1 MKRMKH
7 IAIGTLLL
15 LAASGAA
22 AQSLGDYA
30 RAARKNKPATTS
42 TARYFDNDNLPA
54 NDAVSVVGPAAPAAD
69 ANAGQAASAPAAD
82 PSAEA
87 AERQK
92 AADAWKEKLAQQKA
106 KVDALSHEIDID
118 QRELR
123 LRTAAVNFDPNA
135 NVRNVQWPKE
145 EAQYRSDIDAKQK
158 ELDAARQE
166 LDEMQEQAH
175 KAGVAAADNDK
186 ENGKENDADK
196 EKQ

>member
-1 MKRMKH
+1 MKRMTE

-15 LAASGAA
+15 LAARGAG

-42 TARYFDNDNLPA
+42 TTRYFDNDNLPA

-69 ANAGQAASAPAAD
+69 ANAGQAANAPAAD
-82 PSAEA
+82 SSADA

-92 AADAWKEKLAQQKA
+92 AADAWKQRLAQQKA
-106 KVDALSHEIDID
+106 RVDALGHELDLD

-123 LRTAAVNFDPNA
+123 MRTATMNYDPDVS
-135 NVRNVQWPKE
+135 VRNPQWQKE
-145 EAQYRSDIDAKQK
+145 EAQYKIDIDAKQK

-175 KAGVAAADNDK
+175 KAGVAAEDKDN
-186 ENGKENDADK
+186 GTGNDADK

>member
-1 MKRMKH
+1 MKRIKQ

-15 LAASGAA
+15 LAASGAG

-30 RAARKNKPATTS
+30 RTARKNKPATTS
-42 TARYFDNDNLPA
+42 TTRYFDNDNLPA

-69 ANAGQAASAPAAD
+69 ATTGQAASAPAAE
-82 PSAEA
+82 PSADA

-92 AADAWKEKLAQQKA
+92 AADAWKEKLDKQKA

-123 LRTAAVNFDPNA
+123 LRTAAVNFDADA
-135 NVRNVQWPKE
+135 NVRNVQWQKE
-145 EAQYRSDIDAKQK
+145 EAQYKIDIDAKQK

-175 KAGVAAADNDK
+175 KAGVAAEEKDSA
-186 ENGKENDADK
+186 KENDADK

>member
-1 MKRMKH
+1 MKH
-7 IAIGTLLL
+7 MTQIAIGTLLL
-15 LAASGAA
+15 LAASGAG

-30 RAARKNKPATTS
+30 RAVRKNKPATTS

-54 NDAVSVVGPAAPAAD
+54 SDAVSVVGPAAPAAD
-69 ANAGQAASAPAAD
+69 GNAGQAASAPAAD
-82 PSAEA
+82 PSADA
-87 AERQK
+87 SERQK
-92 AADAWKEKLAQQKA
+92 AADAWKEKLADKKA

-123 LRTAAVNFDPNA
+123 LRTAAVNFDPDA

-145 EAQYRSDIDAKQK
+145 EAQYKVNIDAKQK

-175 KAGVAAADNDK
+175 KAGVAVEDK
-186 ENGKENDADK
+186 DNGKGNDADK

>member
-1 MKRMKH
+1 MKH
-7 IAIGTLLL
+7 MTQIAIGTLLL
-15 LAASGAA
+15 LAASGAG

-30 RAARKNKPATTS
+30 RAVRKNKPATTS

-54 NDAVSVVGPAAPAAD
+54 SDAVSVVGPAAPAAD
-69 ANAGQAASAPAAD
+69 GNAGQAASAPAAD
-82 PSAEA
+82 PSADA
-87 AERQK
+87 SERQK
-92 AADAWKEKLAQQKA
+92 AADAWKEKLADKKA

-123 LRTAAVNFDPNA
+123 LRAAAVNFDPDA

-145 EAQYRSDIDAKQK
+145 EAQYKVDIDAKQK

-175 KAGVAAADNDK
+175 KAGVAVEDK
-186 ENGKENDADK
+186 DNGKGNDADK

>member
-1 MKRMKH
+1 MKH
-7 IAIGTLLL
+7 MTQIAIGTLLL
-15 LAASGAA
+15 LAASGAG

-30 RAARKNKPATTS
+30 RAVRKNKPATTS

-54 NDAVSVVGPAAPAAD
+54 SDAVSVVGPAAPVAD
-69 ANAGQAASAPAAD
+69 GNAGQAASAPAAD
-82 PSAEA
+82 PSADA
-87 AERQK
+87 SERQK
-92 AADAWKEKLAQQKA
+92 AADAWKEKLADKKA

-123 LRTAAVNFDPNA
+123 LRAAAVNFDPDA

-145 EAQYRSDIDAKQK
+145 EAQYKVDIDAKQK

-175 KAGVAAADNDK
+175 KAGVAVEDK
-186 ENGKENDADK
+186 DNGKGNDADK

>member
-1 MKRMKH
+1 MKRTKE

-15 LAASGAA
+15 LAASGAG

-42 TARYFDNDNLPA
+42 TARYFDNDNLPTDQA
-54 NDAVSVVGPAAPAAD
+54 LSVVGPAAPAAD
-69 ANAGQAASAPAAD
+69 ANAGQVASAPAAD

>member
-1 MKRMKH
+1 MKH
-7 IAIGTLLL
+7 MTQIAIGTLLL
-15 LAASGAA
+15 LAASGAG

-30 RAARKNKPATTS
+30 RAVRKNKPATTS

-54 NDAVSVVGPAAPAAD
+54 SDAVSVVGPAAPAAD
-69 ANAGQAASAPAAD
+69 GNAGQAASAPAAD
-82 PSAEA
+82 PSADA
-87 AERQK
+87 SERQK
-92 AADAWKEKLAQQKA
+92 AADAWKEKLADKKA

-123 LRTAAVNFDPNA
+123 LRTAAVNFDPDA

-145 EAQYRSDIDAKQK
+145 EAQYKVDIDAKQK

-175 KAGVAAADNDK
+175 KAGVAVEDK
-186 ENGKENDADK
+186 DNGKGNDADK